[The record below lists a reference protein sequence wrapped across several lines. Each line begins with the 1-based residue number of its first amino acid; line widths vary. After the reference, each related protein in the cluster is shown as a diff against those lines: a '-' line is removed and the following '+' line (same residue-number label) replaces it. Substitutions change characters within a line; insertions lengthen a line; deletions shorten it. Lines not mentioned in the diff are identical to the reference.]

1 MTDPEPYHSRGRIAA
16 LVAGLLVAVILA
28 MGLGAIAFA
37 SARGAKPQRMSVVTG
52 SIRLQHRE
60 VRSGRSVRG
69 ELVFENHTS
78 KTKVL
83 MRGCKIDGLYAIG
96 LRASDGYLQ
105 TPAFSAVGCTTKQEM
120 VARPGATVY
129 RFKMP
134 ATYTQ
139 CSQSPE
145 RQPPRRSKYWTPLCL
160 KDPSGERDVMPPL
173 PPGRYTALFF
183 ADGEWHGPH
192 IESADLVVTRTKW
205 ASGSGVAPANRS
217 RQLAIHSRNGSRC
230 GDRQTAAV
238 GYQRR

>member
-1 MTDPEPYHSRGRIAA
+1 MTDTDPYHRRGRTPA

-37 SARGAKPQRMSVVTG
+37 SVRGAKPRRLSVVTG
-52 SIRLQHRE
+52 SIRLEHRE

-83 MRGCKIDGLYAIG
+83 LRGCKIDGLYAIG

-105 TPAFSAVGCTTKQEM
+105 TPAFSAVGCTTEQEM
-120 VARPGATVY
+120 VAKPGATVY
-129 RFKMP
+129 GFKLP

-139 CSQSPE
+139 CSESAE
-145 RQPPRRSKYWTPLCL
+145 HQPPMRSKYWTPLCL
-160 KDPSGERDVMPPL
+160 KDPSGERDIMPRL

-183 ADGEWHGPH
+183 PDGEWNGPH
-192 IESADLVVTRTKW
+192 IESADLVITRT
-205 ASGSGVAPANRS
+205 N
-217 RQLAIHSRNGSRC
+217 
-230 GDRQTAAV
+230 
-238 GYQRR
+238 